1 MNSTRVKL
9 NHKIIKSKFN
19 FFRLYDWQTMNR
31 KDVQDIVKNQE
42 PNTQREFERRSKD
55 IIVQFA
61 EQGLNAAVYYENP
74 DPREYVSLVP
84 TSAITGKTI
93 HKCTFEDRIWK
104 CLNFF

>member
-1 MNSTRVKL
+1 MKL
-9 NHKIIKSKFN
+9 SVIKLHCIKVVTFN

-31 KDVQDIVKNQE
+31 KDVHDIVKNQE
-42 PNTQREFERRSKD
+42 SNTQREFERRSKD

-84 TSAITGKTI
+84 TSAITGNIIQTYI
-93 HKCTFEDRIWK
+93 
-104 CLNFF
+104 

>member
-1 MNSTRVKL
+1 
-9 NHKIIKSKFN
+9 
-19 FFRLYDWQTMNR
+19 MNR

-42 PNTQREFERRSKD
+42 SNTQREFERRSKD

-74 DPREYVSLVP
+74 DPREYLSLVP

-93 HKCTFEDRIWK
+93 NKYIFGDKVYIASENSFYTSLYHIQAKVWVIYWR
-104 CLNFF
+104 

>member
-1 MNSTRVKL
+1 
-9 NHKIIKSKFN
+9 
-19 FFRLYDWQTMNR
+19 MNR

-42 PNTQREFERRSKD
+42 SNTQREFDKRSKD

-84 TSAITGKTI
+84 TSAITGNDIQMYVHLKI
-93 HKCTFEDRIWK
+93 ES
-104 CLNFF
+104 

>member
-1 MNSTRVKL
+1 
-9 NHKIIKSKFN
+9 
-19 FFRLYDWQTMNR
+19 MNR

-42 PNTQREFERRSKD
+42 SNTQREFERRSKD

-93 HKCTFEDRIWK
+93 YIFENRTASGNI
-104 CLNFF
+104 